1 MTELLLGIFL
11 SLLALVGFLFNIYI
25 VLALVLTKQVG
36 ETDFLTR
43 EGPVPFASKNSGI
56 LGVGGVLD
64 IESDFEQR
72 ECLSWF
78 EQLKSLVS

>member
-36 ETDFLTR
+36 LTDFLPR
-43 EGPVPFASKNSGI
+43 EGSIPFASKNFGI
-56 LGVGGVLD
+56 LFDV
-64 IESDFEQR
+64 ESDFEGR

-78 EQLKSLVS
+78 EELKSQVV